1 MYVCVPHMCT
11 VPMEA
16 RKGHQISW
24 FCSYRCLGVLGTE
37 PGSCASTTS
46 TLNYPAISLV
56 PDFASL
62 NETGAGVTSPGLSP
76 LSQERMGWSSC
87 SCPAPQGQTLSTL
100 LLLHCKLLEDGASA
114 LLSFHLSALHRS
126 RQRLSKRGW
135 EASWPL
141 LPALEILPHLLVNPL
156 TPSKKQTRFVLAVD
170 SKHLGQEKQGL
181 CYCSSF

>member
-16 RKGHQISW
+16 RKGHQIPW
-24 FCSYRCLGVLGTE
+24 FCRYRCLGVLGTE

-46 TLNYPAISLV
+46 TLNYRAISLV

-76 LSQERMGWSSC
+76 LSQERTGWSSC
-87 SCPAPQGQTLSTL
+87 SCPAPQGQTPSTL

-114 LLSFHLSALHRS
+114 LLSLHLSALHRS
-126 RQRLSKRGW
+126 RQRLSKRG
-135 EASWPL
+135 
-141 LPALEILPHLLVNPL
+141 
-156 TPSKKQTRFVLAVD
+156 
-170 SKHLGQEKQGL
+170 
-181 CYCSSF
+181 